1 MNLDFSPSRNPAVRS
16 WKQQGRKAFGVMG
29 RAVPEELVYAAGI
42 FPVQLLGSPQPI
54 RQAMDYLDVWTCHY
68 IQSILDLGLNG
79 EYEVLDGIVI
89 PHLCDAT
96 FSLAGALEVF
106 VEVPYFYWLPH
117 PHSAKVA
124 GALPFFVEE
133 LTVLKRSIEKFA
145 KTEITKEALTDAI
158 GIYNKNRD
166 LLREIYDLRG
176 KDKPLVSGVEAT
188 EMVMSS
194 MLLPKEESNKIL
206 TQRIE
211 EIKRREGLQI
221 TGPRLLISGSH
232 FHDLGLFKLVESHG
246 AMAVADDLDTGSRY
260 FWESVDIELDPLEA
274 VAKHRLLDNIPD
286 ASFAAERA
294 TEKRLDYI
302 LGMVKRYSVDGVI
315 FALQEW
321 CDTHKYDEPFLKE
334 ELRKAGIPTTTIAI
348 GGTSDTPPV
357 KTRLEAFLE
366 TF

>member
-1 MNLDFSPSRNPAVRS
+1 MNFDFLPSRNPAVS
-16 WKQQGRKAFGVMG
+16 LWKGQGKRVFGVVG
-29 RAVPEELVYAAGI
+29 RAIPEELVYAAGI
-42 FPVQLLGSPQPI
+42 FPVQLLGSSQSI
-54 RQAMDYLDVWTCHY
+54 KAATEYLDVWTCHY
-68 IQSILDLGLNG
+68 IQSVLDLGLNG
-79 EYEVLDGIVI
+79 EYKALDGIII

-96 FSLAGALEVF
+96 WALAGALEVF
-106 VEVPYFYWLPH
+106 VDLPYFYWLPH

-133 LTVLKRSIEKFA
+133 LTVLKRTIEEFL
-145 KTEITKEALTDAI
+145 KTDITEEALKNAI
-158 GIYNKNRD
+158 ETYNKNRQ

-176 KDKPLVSGVEAT
+176 KEKPLVSGVEAT

-194 MLLPKEESNKIL
+194 MLLPKEESTKML
-206 TQRIE
+206 AQRIE
-211 EIKRREGLQI
+211 ETKKREGLQI

-232 FHDLGLFKLVESHG
+232 FHDLGLFKLIESRG
-246 AMAVADDLDTGSRY
+246 AMVVADDLDTGSRY
-260 FWESVDIELDPLEA
+260 FWESVDTEMDPLEA
-274 VAKHRLLDNIPD
+274 IAKHRLLDSIPD

-302 LGMVKRYSVDGVI
+302 LSMVKRYNVDGVI

-334 ELRKAGIPTTTIAI
+334 ELRKAGVPTTTIAI
-348 GGTSDTPPV
+348 GGISDTAPI

-366 TF
+366 IF